1 MNNPAPIPF
10 LDAVAADP
18 LLQGQCKAAT
28 SLGQLVAVAE
38 AAGFTVSVR
47 DLQLWAHHEAFRSL
61 VAVGRRQQGAAHG
74 IFSWPALLKTGREL
88 NLAILTTVTATWN
101 SCSGAGP

>member
-47 DLQLWAHHEAFRSL
+47 DLQLWAHHEAFH
-61 VAVGRRQQGAAHG
+61 APW
-74 IFSWPALLKTGREL
+74 WP
-88 NLAILTTVTATWN
+88 W
-101 SCSGAGP
+101 AGGGKAQCMAFFRGQAR